1 MGLAALPVN
10 NPPRYPTNTPEPIT
24 WKIIQRK
31 NEGDRE
37 GLFHCPICQVT
48 LPLGPLCKHWVLSA
62 LKNSGYGN
70 REARPLPGHLRSIT
84 YTYMM
89 TPCPLP
95 HPASDDS
102 WNAAKPDDRGQWKML
117 PNNTYVLSVGK
128 SRMRN
133 ASSHMT
139 RLCGRQEHG
148 VVCFVAHARVSR
160 DCDNGRRNT
169 HRPSG

>member
-1 MGLAALPVN
+1 MEGGRGYSPMGLAALPVN

-31 NEGDRE
+31 NECDRE

-89 TPCPLP
+89 TPDPSHTL
-95 HPASDDS
+95 
-102 WNAAKPDDRGQWKML
+102 RLMTREML
-117 PNNTYVLSVGK
+117 P
-128 SRMRN
+128 SRTTEDNERCSQTIRM
-133 ASSHMT
+133 SYP
-139 RLCGRQEHG
+139 LGRAGCVMHL
-148 VVCFVAHARVSR
+148 RI
-160 DCDNGRRNT
+160 
-169 HRPSG
+169 